1 MIGGYIRA
9 IQHHLIAE
17 FTSQAFAEAVV
28 LFIIMLSIVLPIAIA
43 FFKSYSTDY
52 WCHPYGAYVVIFGI
66 WTGLRYLYGDNQHA
80 YDNWFIYY
88 DRFIQLLCLV
98 LWS

>member
-1 MIGGYIRA
+1 MMGGYIRA

-17 FTSQAFAEAVV
+17 FASQAFAEAVV
-28 LFIIMLSIVLPIAIA
+28 LFIIMLSIALPIAIA
-43 FFKSYSTDY
+43 FFNRTALII
-52 WCHPYGAYVVIFGI
+52 GAILMGLMSLFLVSGLVYAIYMGI
-66 WTGLRYLYGDNQHA
+66 TSIA
-80 YDNWFIYY
+80 YDNWFIHY

>member
-1 MIGGYIRA
+1 MMGGYIRA

-17 FTSQAFAEAVV
+17 FASQAFAEAV
-28 LFIIMLSIVLPIAIA
+28 FIHHYA
-43 FFKSYSTDY
+43 FYCATYSDCLFKSYSTDY
-52 WCHPYGAYVVIFGI
+52 WCSDYGAYVFIFGI

-80 YDNWFIYY
+80 YDNRFIHY